1 MRVLYERAI
10 PKQGLRSRGLTDS
23 RPCPNLPSLMF
34 DQILKFLGAP
44 ETASAARQEEGPRLA
59 IAALLVEAAK
69 SDGIYSDGERLV
81 VAGLLRRLF
90 GGTEEDAER
99 LVDGAERALAQSVQL
114 FRFTRPIVEQVAPE
128 QRVGIVE
135 LLWETVYADRILTAE
150 EDSLVRRV
158 AGLLYVSDRDRGA
171 ARLRVLQRLGISI

>member
-1 MRVLYERAI
+1 
-10 PKQGLRSRGLTDS
+10 
-23 RPCPNLPSLMF
+23 MF
-34 DQILKFLGAP
+34 DQILKFLSGQECSTEP
-44 ETASAARQEEGPRLA
+44 GTQETPRLA

-69 SDGIYSDGERLV
+69 SDGVYQAGERFV

-90 GGTEEDAER
+90 GGDEAAAER
-99 LVDGAERALAQSVQL
+99 LVAEAEQALAQSVQL
-114 FRFTRPIVEQVAPE
+114 FRFTQRVVDDVPPE
-128 QRVGIVE
+128 QRVQIVE

-171 ARLRVLQRLGISI
+171 AKLRVQKRLGL